1 MPSLCSFTVKAAAG
15 SQQAATPLLTAG
27 CRHPLIGQRLTL
39 LSANPTNDDL
49 VLTVEEGATGG
60 GLVGAASLELTQL
73 LSQEGRALTHQSLS
87 LRTNKTSS
95 SSLANADETPRI
107 QFRHDRDII

>member
-1 MPSLCSFTVKAAAG
+1 MKAAAG

-49 VLTVEEGATGG
+49 VLTVVEEGATGGG

-95 SSLANADETPRI
+95 SSASADEAPRI
-107 QFRHDRDII
+107 QFRHDRDIII

>member
-1 MPSLCSFTVKAAAG
+1 MKAAAG

-49 VLTVEEGATGG
+49 VLTVVEEGAAGGG

-87 LRTNKTSS
+87 LRTNMTSS
-95 SSLANADETPRI
+95 SSLANADEAPRI
-107 QFRHDRDII
+107 QFRHDRDIII

>member
-1 MPSLCSFTVKAAAG
+1 MKAAAG

-49 VLTVEEGATGG
+49 VLTVVEAGATGG

-95 SSLANADETPRI
+95 ASASADEAPRI
-107 QFRHDRDII
+107 QFRHNRDIIFEY